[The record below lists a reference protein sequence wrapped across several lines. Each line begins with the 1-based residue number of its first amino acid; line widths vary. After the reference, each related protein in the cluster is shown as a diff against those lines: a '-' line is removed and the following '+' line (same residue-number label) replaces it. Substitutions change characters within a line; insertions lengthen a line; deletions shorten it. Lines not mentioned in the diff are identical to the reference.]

1 MTLTELLETVH
12 RVELRTN
19 RLVNDTMVG
28 TGSSH
33 FRWRGVSFFSFPLT
47 PALFLG
53 ERVNCCPSLG
63 KYTTAF
69 GSVVLRDND
78 ASNGCPLSPRERVRV
93 RGNTA
98 NLFAMN
104 NRPSAIKIFP

>member
-53 ERVNCCPSLG
+53 ERHSLLVTR
-63 KYTTAF
+63 YFVPTQHSALSTRHSTRAC
-69 GSVVLRDND
+69 
-78 ASNGCPLSPRERVRV
+78 GCPPA
-93 RGNTA
+93 T
-98 NLFAMN
+98 
-104 NRPSAIKIFP
+104 